1 MGRLVSS
8 QRQIAAAPPE
18 PPVTLLDE
26 SLWPPVTVSLSSRRL
41 EPPMRAKHPG
51 VRRDSSAAAND
62 AARGG
67 RDALSRSTP
76 TSPESTRSQ
85 PDHRHLTSAD
95 STVVERPLPSVAGQ
109 LSVRWQ
115 RQDGR
120 LIMWLDGALDE
131 ATVTLLDREL
141 ESRATSLMHLVVDL
155 TGLEFIDAPGLEAL
169 VGVHWRASKRGAW
182 LFFRHGRR
190 VAQRPVEFT
199 RTVRLRSREAS
210 LRQP

>member
-8 QRQIAAAPPE
+8 QRKVAAASPE

-26 SLWPPVTVSLSSRRL
+26 SLWPPVTVSLI
-41 EPPMRAKHPG
+41 EPMVGVPMRAKHPG
-51 VRRDSSAAAND
+51 VPIDSSAAAHD
-62 AARGG
+62 AARRG

-76 TSPESTRSQ
+76 TSPESAGSQ
-85 PDHRHLTSAD
+85 PDHRDLASAD
-95 STVVERPLPSVAGQ
+95 GTVAERSLPSVAGQ

-115 RQDGR
+115 REDGR

-141 ESRATSLMHLVVDL
+141 DSRAIGLMYLVVDL
-155 TGLEFIDAPGLEAL
+155 TGLELIDAPGLEAL
-169 VGVHWRASKRGAW
+169 VRVHWCASKRGAW

-190 VAQRPVEFT
+190 VAQRPIELT